1 MEVVK
6 GEKCIGEVVVG
17 FPGSGFRTV
26 LEALPSDEVEDSSSD
41 TPVGLAVDYGGDLP
55 LLFVV
60 NDDRWREVWLLP
72 GVCVGNRGFQEG
84 DVKYVVYGPQG
95 VGESQSASVC
105 RDDLGNREGA

>member
-6 GEKCIGEVVVG
+6 GEECVGEVVVG

-26 LEALPSDEVEDSSSD
+26 LEALPSDKVEDSTSD
-41 TPVGLAVDYGGDLP
+41 TPVGLAVDYGRDLP
-55 LLFVV
+55 LLFIID
-60 NDDRWREVWLLP
+60 DDRWREVWLLP

-84 DVKYVVYGPQG
+84 NVKNVVYGPQG

-105 RDDLGNREGA
+105 RDNLGNCEGA

>member
-6 GEKCIGEVVVG
+6 GEECVGKVIVG

-26 LEALPSDEVEDSSSD
+26 LEALPSDEVEDSTSD

-55 LLFVV
+55 LLFVID
-60 NDDRWREVWLLP
+60 NDRWREVWLLT

-84 DVKYVVYGPQG
+84 NVKDVVYGPQG
-95 VGESQSASVC
+95 VGESQSASMC

>member
-6 GEKCIGEVVVG
+6 GKKCVGKVIVG
-17 FPGSGFRTV
+17 FPGSGFSTV
-26 LEALPSDEVEDSSSD
+26 LEALPSDKVEDSTSD
-41 TPVGLAVDYGGDLP
+41 TLVRLAVDYGGDLP

-84 DVKYVVYGPQG
+84 NMKDVMYGPQV

-105 RDDLGNREGA
+105 

>member
-6 GEKCIGEVVVG
+6 GEECVGKVVVG
-17 FPGSGFRTV
+17 FPGGGFRTI
-26 LEALPSDEVEDSSSD
+26 LEALPSDEVEESTSD

-55 LLFVV
+55 LLFIV

-72 GVCVGNRGFQEG
+72 RVCVSNCGIQEG
-84 DVKYVVYGPQG
+84 DVKDVVYGLQG

-105 RDDLGNREGA
+105 QDDLGNREGA

>member
-6 GEKCIGEVVVG
+6 GEECIGKVVAG
-17 FPGSGFRTV
+17 FPGSGFCTV
-26 LEALPSDEVEDSSSD
+26 LEALPSDGVEDSTSD

-55 LLFVV
+55 LLLVID
-60 NDDRWREVWLLP
+60 DDRWREVWLLP

-84 DVKYVVYGPQG
+84 NVKDVVYGSQG

-105 RDDLGNREGA
+105 RDDLGDREGA

>member
-1 MEVVK
+1 MEIVK
-6 GEKCIGEVVVG
+6 GKECVGKIVVG
-17 FPGSGFRTV
+17 FPGGGFHTA
-26 LEALPSDEVEDSSSD
+26 LEALPSDKVEDSTSD

-55 LLFVV
+55 LLFIID
-60 NDDRWREVWLLP
+60 DDRWREVWLLP

-95 VGESQSASVC
+95 VGESQSASVG

>member
-1 MEVVK
+1 MEIVE
-6 GEKCIGEVVVG
+6 GEKCVGKVIAG

-26 LEALPSDEVEDSSSD
+26 FKALPCDEVEDSTSD

-55 LLFVV
+55 LLFVID
-60 NDDRWREVWLLP
+60 DDRWREVWLLP
-72 GVCVGNRGFQEG
+72 GVCVGNCGFQEG
-84 DVKYVVYGPQG
+84 NVKDIVYGPQG